1 MIFRMLQIYYGNLI
15 AKIWSRRRKAL
26 PLQPQSAGVTQ
37 TTPFNKTRKMKKN
50 EPVSVTFMLLGVT
63 FCVCLILAN
72 LLATKQIQFGPLNLT
87 TGVLVFPISYIVND
101 CITEVWG
108 YRRAKLII
116 WTGFVMNFAFVL
128 LAWLADL
135 IPGAP
140 YWTNQ
145 EGFHALF
152 GLAPR
157 VALASFAAF
166 IVGSLLNAY
175 VMSRMKI
182 RDKGRRF
189 SLRAIASTVAGEL
202 ADSLIFFPIALGGIV
217 PTRNLLLMIVSQLV
231 VKTLYE
237 VLVLPLTIRVVAWL
251 KHTEGVDVY
260 DEDVSYSVI

>member
-1 MIFRMLQIYYGNLI
+1 MI
-15 AKIWSRRRKAL
+15 
-26 PLQPQSAGVTQ
+26 
-37 TTPFNKTRKMKKN
+37 TPFNKTRTMRKN
-50 EPVSVTFMLLGVT
+50 EQVSVTFMLLAVT

-87 TGVLVFPISYIVND
+87 SGVLVFPISYVVND

-108 YRRAKLII
+108 YRRAKLVI

-128 LAWLADL
+128 IAWLADM

-166 IVGSLLNAY
+166 VVGSLMNAY

-182 RDKGRRF
+182 RDKGQRF
-189 SLRAIASTVAGEL
+189 SFRAIASTVVGEVT
-202 ADSLIFFPIALGGIV
+202 DSLIFFPIALGGIV
-217 PTRNLLLMIVSQLV
+217 PTENLILMMGSQV
-231 VKTLYE
+231 IVKTLVE
-237 VLVLPLTIRVVAWL
+237 VVILPMTIRFVKWL
-251 KHTEGVDVY
+251 KRTEGMDVY
-260 DEDVSYSVI
+260 DNDINYSII

>member
-1 MIFRMLQIYYGNLI
+1 
-15 AKIWSRRRKAL
+15 
-26 PLQPQSAGVTQ
+26 
-37 TTPFNKTRKMKKN
+37 MKQQN
-50 EPVSVTFMLLGVT
+50 ESVSVTFMLLGVT

-72 LLATKQIQFGPLNLT
+72 LLATKQFLLGPMNLT
-87 TGVLVFPISYIVND
+87 AGVLVFPISYVVND

-140 YWTNQ
+140 YWTNN

-166 IVGSLLNAY
+166 LLGSFLNAY
-175 VMSRMKI
+175 VMSKMKI
-182 RDKGRRF
+182 HDKGRRF
-189 SLRAIASTVAGEL
+189 SLRAIVSTIVGEAS
-202 ADSLIFFPIALGGIV
+202 DSLIFFPVALGGVV
-217 PTRNLLLMIVSQLV
+217 PKENLLIMMASQV
-231 VKTLYE
+231 AIKTLYE
-237 VLVLPLTIRVVAWL
+237 ILVLPITIRVVAWL
-251 KHTEGVDVY
+251 KHTEGLDVY
-260 DEDVSYSVI
+260 DEGINYSVI

>member
-1 MIFRMLQIYYGNLI
+1 MI
-15 AKIWSRRRKAL
+15 
-26 PLQPQSAGVTQ
+26 
-37 TTPFNKTRKMKKN
+37 TPFNKTRTKRKN
-50 EPVSVTFMLLGVT
+50 EQVSVTFMLLAVT

-87 TGVLVFPISYIVND
+87 SGVLVFPISYVVND

-108 YRRAKLII
+108 YRRAKLVI

-128 LAWLADL
+128 IAWLADM

-166 IVGSLLNAY
+166 VVGSLMNAY

-182 RDKGRRF
+182 RDKGQRF
-189 SLRAIASTVAGEL
+189 SFRAIASTVVGEVT
-202 ADSLIFFPIALGGIV
+202 DSLIFFPIALGGIV
-217 PTRNLLLMIVSQLV
+217 HTENLILMMGSQVV
-231 VKTLYE
+231 VKTLVE
-237 VLVLPLTIRVVAWL
+237 VVILPMTIRFVKWL
-251 KHTEGVDVY
+251 KRTEGMDVY
-260 DEDVSYSVI
+260 DNDINYSII

>member
-1 MIFRMLQIYYGNLI
+1 MN
-15 AKIWSRRRKAL
+15 RK
-26 PLQPQSAGVTQ
+26 
-37 TTPFNKTRKMKKN
+37 

-72 LLATKQIQFGPLNLT
+72 LLATKQVQFGPLNLT
-87 TGVLVFPISYIVND
+87 AGVLVFPISYVVND

-108 YRRAKLII
+108 FRRAKLII

-140 YWTNQ
+140 YWTNE

-166 IVGSLLNAY
+166 VVGSLLNAY

-182 RDKGRRF
+182 HDKGRRF
-189 SLRAIASTVAGEL
+189 SLRAILSTVAGEA

-217 PTRNLLLMIVSQLV
+217 PKENLLLMMASQLII
-231 VKTLYE
+231 KTLYE
-237 VLVLPLTIRVVAWL
+237 IIILPFTIRVVKWL
-251 KHTEGVDVY
+251 KRTENLDVY
-260 DEDVSYSVI
+260 DEGVSYSMI

>member
-1 MIFRMLQIYYGNLI
+1 
-15 AKIWSRRRKAL
+15 
-26 PLQPQSAGVTQ
+26 
-37 TTPFNKTRKMKKN
+37 MKKQ

-72 LLATKQIQFGPLNLT
+72 LLATKQVQFGPLNLT
-87 TGVLVFPISYIVND
+87 AGVLVFPISYVVND

-128 LAWLADL
+128 LAWLADM

-166 IVGSLLNAY
+166 LVGSFLNAY

-182 RDKGRRF
+182 HAKGRRF
-189 SLRAIASTVAGEL
+189 SLRAIASTVAGEVS
-202 ADSLIFFPIALGGIV
+202 DSLIFFPIALGGIV
-217 PTRNLLLMIVSQLV
+217 PKENLLLMMISQVV
-231 VKTLYE
+231 VKTMYE
-237 VLVLPLTIRVVAWL
+237 VVVLPVTIRVVAWL
-251 KHTEGVDVY
+251 KRTEGIDTF
-260 DEDVSYSVI
+260 DDHVSYNVL

>member
-1 MIFRMLQIYYGNLI
+1 
-15 AKIWSRRRKAL
+15 
-26 PLQPQSAGVTQ
+26 
-37 TTPFNKTRKMKKN
+37 
-50 EPVSVTFMLLGVT
+50 MLLGVT

-72 LLATKQIQFGPLNLT
+72 LLATKQLQFGPVNLT
-87 TGVLVFPISYIVND
+87 AGVLVFPISYVVND

-108 YRRAKLII
+108 YQRAKLII

-166 IVGSLLNAY
+166 LVGSLLNAY

-182 RDKGRRF
+182 HDKGRRF
-189 SLRAIASTVAGEL
+189 SLRAIVSTVAGEL
-202 ADSLIFFPIALGGIV
+202 SDSVVFFPIALGGIV
-217 PTRNLLLMIVSQLV
+217 PKENLALMIASQV
-231 VKTLYE
+231 VFKTLYE
-237 VLVLPLTIRVVAWL
+237 VIMLPVTIKVVDWL
-251 KHTEGVDVY
+251 KKTEGADVY
-260 DEDVSYSVI
+260 DDGLKYTII

>member
-1 MIFRMLQIYYGNLI
+1 
-15 AKIWSRRRKAL
+15 
-26 PLQPQSAGVTQ
+26 
-37 TTPFNKTRKMKKN
+37 MKRN
-50 EPVSVTFMLLGVT
+50 ETVSVTFMLMGVT

-72 LLATKQIQFGPLNLT
+72 LLATKQIQWGSINLT
-87 TGVLVFPISYIVND
+87 AGVLVFPISYVVND

-140 YWTNQ
+140 YWANQ

-157 VALASFAAF
+157 VALGSFAAF

-182 RDKGRRF
+182 RDKGRKF
-189 SLRAIASTVAGEL
+189 SLRAIASTIAGEL
-202 ADSLIFFPIALGGIV
+202 SDSLVFFPIALGGIV
-217 PTRNLLLMIVSQLV
+217 PKENLLLMIVSQV
-231 VKTLYE
+231 VFKTLYE
-237 VLVLPLTIRVVAWL
+237 VIMLPITIRVVDWL
-251 KHTEGVDVY
+251 KKTEGSDVY
-260 DEDVSYSVI
+260 DEGIKYTII

>member
-1 MIFRMLQIYYGNLI
+1 
-15 AKIWSRRRKAL
+15 
-26 PLQPQSAGVTQ
+26 
-37 TTPFNKTRKMKKN
+37 
-50 EPVSVTFMLLGVT
+50 
-63 FCVCLILAN
+63 
-72 LLATKQIQFGPLNLT
+72 
-87 TGVLVFPISYIVND
+87 VLVFPISYVVND

-166 IVGSLLNAY
+166 LAGSFLNAY

-182 RDKGRRF
+182 HDKGKRF
-189 SLRAIASTVAGEL
+189 SLRAIISTIVGEL
-202 ADSLIFFPIALGGIV
+202 AESLVFFPIALGGIV
-217 PTRNLLLMIVSQLV
+217 PKENLALMMVSQIV
-231 VKTLYE
+231 IKTLYE
-237 VLVLPLTIRVVAWL
+237 IVILPITIRIVAWL
-251 KHTEGVDVY
+251 KRTEGMDVY
-260 DEDVSYSVI
+260 DDGVSYSVI

>member
-1 MIFRMLQIYYGNLI
+1 
-15 AKIWSRRRKAL
+15 
-26 PLQPQSAGVTQ
+26 
-37 TTPFNKTRKMKKN
+37 MKRN
-50 EPVSVTFMLLGVT
+50 ETVSVTFMLMGVT

-72 LLATKQIQFGPLNLT
+72 LLATKQIQWGSINLT
-87 TGVLVFPISYIVND
+87 AGVLVFPISYVVND

-157 VALASFAAF
+157 VALGSFAAF

-182 RDKGRRF
+182 RDKGRKF
-189 SLRAIASTVAGEL
+189 SLRAIASTIVGEL
-202 ADSLIFFPIALGGIV
+202 SDSLVFFPIALGGIV
-217 PTRNLLLMIVSQLV
+217 PKENLLLMIVSQV
-231 VKTLYE
+231 VFKTLYE
-237 VLVLPLTIRVVAWL
+237 VIMLPITIRVVDWL
-251 KHTEGVDVY
+251 KKTEGSDVY
-260 DEDVSYSVI
+260 DEGIKYTII

>member
-1 MIFRMLQIYYGNLI
+1 
-15 AKIWSRRRKAL
+15 
-26 PLQPQSAGVTQ
+26 
-37 TTPFNKTRKMKKN
+37 MKKR

-87 TGVLVFPISYIVND
+87 TGVLVFPISYVVND

-116 WTGFVMNFAFVL
+116 WTGFLMNFIFVL
-128 LAWLADL
+128 LAWIADL

-175 VMSRMKI
+175 VMSRMKVH
-182 RDKGRRF
+182 DKGKRF
-189 SLRAIASTVAGEL
+189 SLRAIASTVVGEVS
-202 ADSLIFFPIALGGIV
+202 DSIIFFPIALGGIV
-217 PTRNLLLMIVSQLV
+217 PKENLLLMMVSQV
-231 VKTLYE
+231 VIKTLYE
-237 VLVLPLTIRVVAWL
+237 VFMLPITIRFVTWL
-251 KHTEGVDVY
+251 KRSEGIDVY
-260 DEDVSYSVI
+260 DDEMTYSVI

>member
-1 MIFRMLQIYYGNLI
+1 
-15 AKIWSRRRKAL
+15 
-26 PLQPQSAGVTQ
+26 
-37 TTPFNKTRKMKKN
+37 MKRQ
-50 EPVSVTFMLLGVT
+50 ETVSVTFMLLGVT

-72 LLATKQIQFGPLNLT
+72 LLATKQVQFGPLNLT
-87 TGVLVFPISYIVND
+87 AGVLVFPISYVVND

-108 YRRAKLII
+108 YQRAKLII

-166 IVGSLLNAY
+166 LVGSFLNAY

-182 RDKGRRF
+182 HDKGRRF
-189 SLRAIASTVAGEL
+189 SLRAIASTLAGEVS
-202 ADSLIFFPIALGGIV
+202 DSLIFFPIALGGIV
-217 PTRNLLLMIVSQLV
+217 PKENLLLMMISQVV
-231 VKTLYE
+231 VKTMYE
-237 VLVLPLTIRVVAWL
+237 VIVLPFTIRVVAWL
-251 KHTEGVDVY
+251 KRTEGIDTF
-260 DEDVSYSVI
+260 DDNVSYSVL

>member
-1 MIFRMLQIYYGNLI
+1 MN
-15 AKIWSRRRKAL
+15 RK
-26 PLQPQSAGVTQ
+26 
-37 TTPFNKTRKMKKN
+37 

-72 LLATKQIQFGPLNLT
+72 LLATKQVQFGPLNLT
-87 TGVLVFPISYIVND
+87 AGVLVFPISYVVND

-108 YRRAKLII
+108 FRRAKLII

-140 YWTNQ
+140 YWTNE

-166 IVGSLLNAY
+166 VVGSLLNAY

-182 RDKGRRF
+182 HDKGRRF
-189 SLRAIASTVAGEL
+189 SLRAILSTVAGEA

-217 PTRNLLLMIVSQLV
+217 PEENLLLMMSSQLII
-231 VKTLYE
+231 KTLYE
-237 VLVLPLTIRVVAWL
+237 IIILPFTIRVVKWL
-251 KHTEGVDVY
+251 KRTENLDVY
-260 DEDVSYSVI
+260 DDGISYSMI

>member
-1 MIFRMLQIYYGNLI
+1 
-15 AKIWSRRRKAL
+15 
-26 PLQPQSAGVTQ
+26 
-37 TTPFNKTRKMKKN
+37 
-50 EPVSVTFMLLGVT
+50 MLLGVT

-72 LLATKQIQFGPLNLT
+72 LLATKQVQFGPLNLT
-87 TGVLVFPISYIVND
+87 AGVLVFPISYVVND
-101 CITEVWG
+101 CITEVYG

-166 IVGSLLNAY
+166 LLGSFLNAY
-175 VMSRMKI
+175 VMSKMKI

-189 SLRAIASTVAGEL
+189 SLRAIASTVVGEVS
-202 ADSLIFFPIALGGIV
+202 DSIVFFPIALGGIV
-217 PTRNLLLMIVSQLV
+217 PEKNLVLMMISQVV

-237 VLVLPLTIRVVAWL
+237 VVVLPLTIRVVAWL
-251 KHTEGVDVY
+251 KRTEGVDVY
-260 DEDVSYSVI
+260 DEGINYSVI

>member
-1 MIFRMLQIYYGNLI
+1 MI
-15 AKIWSRRRKAL
+15 
-26 PLQPQSAGVTQ
+26 
-37 TTPFNKTRKMKKN
+37 KK
-50 EPVSVTFMLLGVT
+50 EPVSVTFMLLAVT

-72 LLATKQIQFGPLNLT
+72 LLATKQVQFGPLNLT
-87 TGVLVFPISYIVND
+87 AGVLVFPISYVVND

-108 YRRAKLII
+108 YRNAKLVI

-166 IVGSLLNAY
+166 LVGSLLNAY
-175 VMSRMKI
+175 VMSTMKI
-182 RDKGRRF
+182 RDKGSRF
-189 SLRAIASTVAGEL
+189 SRRAIFSTIAGEVS
-202 ADSLIFFPIALGGIV
+202 DSLIFFPIALGGIV
-217 PTRNLLLMIVSQLV
+217 PKENLALMMVSQVV

-237 VLVLPLTIRVVAWL
+237 IIILPFTIRVVAWL
-251 KHTEGVDVY
+251 KRTEGMDVY
-260 DEDVSYSVI
+260 DEGVRYSVI

>member
-1 MIFRMLQIYYGNLI
+1 
-15 AKIWSRRRKAL
+15 
-26 PLQPQSAGVTQ
+26 
-37 TTPFNKTRKMKKN
+37 
-50 EPVSVTFMLLGVT
+50 MLLGVT

-72 LLATKQIQFGPLNLT
+72 LLATKQVQFGPLNLT
-87 TGVLVFPISYIVND
+87 AGALVFPISYVVND
-101 CITEVWG
+101 CITEEWG

-116 WTGFVMNFAFVL
+116 WTGFVMNFAFVF

-166 IVGSLLNAY
+166 LIGSFLNAY

-182 RDKGRRF
+182 HDKGHRF
-189 SLRAIASTVAGEL
+189 SLRAIASTIVGEL
-202 ADSLIFFPIALGGIV
+202 SDSLIFFPIALGGIV
-217 PTRNLLLMIVSQLV
+217 PEENLALMMVSQVV
-231 VKTLYE
+231 VKTLCE
-237 VLVLPLTIRVVAWL
+237 VVILPLTVRIVAWL
-251 KHTEGVDVY
+251 KRTEGIDVY
-260 DEDVSYSVI
+260 DNDVNYSVI

>member
-1 MIFRMLQIYYGNLI
+1 
-15 AKIWSRRRKAL
+15 
-26 PLQPQSAGVTQ
+26 
-37 TTPFNKTRKMKKN
+37 
-50 EPVSVTFMLLGVT
+50 MLLGVT

-72 LLATKQIQFGPLNLT
+72 LLATKQVQFGPLNLT
-87 TGVLVFPISYIVND
+87 AGVLVFPISYVVND

-166 IVGSLLNAY
+166 LVGSFLNAY

-182 RDKGRRF
+182 HDKGRRF
-189 SLRAIASTVAGEL
+189 SLRAIASTVAGEVS
-202 ADSLIFFPIALGGIV
+202 DSLIFFPIALGGIV
-217 PTRNLLLMIVSQLV
+217 PKENLLLMMISQVV
-231 VKTLYE
+231 VKTMYE
-237 VLVLPLTIRVVAWL
+237 VVVLPVTIRVVAWL
-251 KHTEGVDVY
+251 KRTEGIDTF
-260 DEDVSYSVI
+260 DDHVSYNVL

>member
-1 MIFRMLQIYYGNLI
+1 ML
-15 AKIWSRRRKAL
+15 
-26 PLQPQSAGVTQ
+26 
-37 TTPFNKTRKMKKN
+37 M
-50 EPVSVTFMLLGVT
+50 GVT

-72 LLATKQIQFGPLNLT
+72 LLATKQIQWGSINLT
-87 TGVLVFPISYIVND
+87 TGVLVFPISYVVND

-157 VALASFAAF
+157 VALGSFAAF

-182 RDKGRRF
+182 RDKGRKF
-189 SLRAIASTVAGEL
+189 SLRAIASTIAGEL
-202 ADSLIFFPIALGGIV
+202 SDSLVFFPIALGGIV
-217 PTRNLLLMIVSQLV
+217 PKENLLLMIVSQLV
-231 VKTLYE
+231 FKTLYE
-237 VLVLPLTIRVVAWL
+237 VIMLPITIRVVDWL
-251 KHTEGVDVY
+251 KKTEGSDVY
-260 DEDVSYSVI
+260 DEGIKYTII

>member
-1 MIFRMLQIYYGNLI
+1 MI
-15 AKIWSRRRKAL
+15 
-26 PLQPQSAGVTQ
+26 
-37 TTPFNKTRKMKKN
+37 KKN
-50 EPVSVTFMLLGVT
+50 ESVSVTFMLLGVT

-87 TGVLVFPISYIVND
+87 TGVLVFPISYVVND

-116 WTGFVMNFAFVL
+116 WTGFLMNFIFVL
-128 LAWLADL
+128 MAWIADL

-175 VMSRMKI
+175 VMSRMKVH
-182 RDKGRRF
+182 DKGKRF
-189 SLRAIASTVAGEL
+189 SLRAIVSTVAGEVS
-202 ADSLIFFPIALGGIV
+202 DSIIFFPIALGGIV
-217 PTRNLLLMIVSQLV
+217 PKENLLLMMVSQV
-231 VKTLYE
+231 AIKTLYE
-237 VLVLPLTIRVVAWL
+237 VFMLPFTIRFVTWL
-251 KHTEGVDVY
+251 KRSEGIDVY
-260 DEDVSYSVI
+260 DDGMTYSVI

>member
-1 MIFRMLQIYYGNLI
+1 
-15 AKIWSRRRKAL
+15 
-26 PLQPQSAGVTQ
+26 
-37 TTPFNKTRKMKKN
+37 
-50 EPVSVTFMLLGVT
+50 MLLGVT

-72 LLATKQIQFGPLNLT
+72 LLATKQVQFGPLNLT
-87 TGVLVFPISYIVND
+87 AGALVFPISYVVND

-116 WTGFVMNFAFVL
+116 WTGFVMNFAFVF

-135 IPGAP
+135 IPDAP

-166 IVGSLLNAY
+166 LIGSFLNAY

-182 RDKGRRF
+182 HDKGHRF
-189 SLRAIASTVAGEL
+189 SLRAIASTIVGEL
-202 ADSLIFFPIALGGIV
+202 SDSLIFFPIALGGIV
-217 PTRNLLLMIVSQLV
+217 PEENLALMMVSQVV
-231 VKTLYE
+231 VKTLCE
-237 VLVLPLTIRVVAWL
+237 VVILPLTVRIVAWL
-251 KHTEGVDVY
+251 KRTEGIDVY
-260 DEDVSYSVI
+260 DNDVNYSVI

>member
-1 MIFRMLQIYYGNLI
+1 
-15 AKIWSRRRKAL
+15 
-26 PLQPQSAGVTQ
+26 
-37 TTPFNKTRKMKKN
+37 MKRN
-50 EPVSVTFMLLGVT
+50 ETVSVTFMLMGVT

-72 LLATKQIQFGPLNLT
+72 LLATKQIQWGSINLT
-87 TGVLVFPISYIVND
+87 AGVLVFPISYVVND

-157 VALASFAAF
+157 VALGSFAAF

-182 RDKGRRF
+182 RDKGRKF
-189 SLRAIASTVAGEL
+189 SLRAIASTIAGEL
-202 ADSLIFFPIALGGIV
+202 SDSLVFFPIALGGIV
-217 PTRNLLLMIVSQLV
+217 PKENLLLMIVSQV
-231 VKTLYE
+231 VFKTLYE
-237 VLVLPLTIRVVAWL
+237 VIMLPITIRVVDWL
-251 KHTEGVDVY
+251 KKTEGSDVY
-260 DEDVSYSVI
+260 DEGIKYTII

>member
-1 MIFRMLQIYYGNLI
+1 
-15 AKIWSRRRKAL
+15 
-26 PLQPQSAGVTQ
+26 
-37 TTPFNKTRKMKKN
+37 
-50 EPVSVTFMLLGVT
+50 MLLGVT

-72 LLATKQIQFGPLNLT
+72 LLATKQVQFGPLNLT
-87 TGVLVFPISYIVND
+87 AGVLVFPISYVVND
-101 CITEVWG
+101 CITEVYG

-166 IVGSLLNAY
+166 LVGSFLNAY

-182 RDKGRRF
+182 HDKGRRF
-189 SLRAIASTVAGEL
+189 SLRAIASTLAGEVS
-202 ADSLIFFPIALGGIV
+202 DSLIFFPIALGGIV
-217 PTRNLLLMIVSQLV
+217 PEKNLLLMMLSQVV
-231 VKTLYE
+231 VKTMYE
-237 VLVLPLTIRVVAWL
+237 IVVLPLTIRVVAWL
-251 KHTEGVDVY
+251 KRTEGMDVY
-260 DEDVSYSVI
+260 DENESYSVI

>member
-1 MIFRMLQIYYGNLI
+1 
-15 AKIWSRRRKAL
+15 
-26 PLQPQSAGVTQ
+26 
-37 TTPFNKTRKMKKN
+37 MKKN

-87 TGVLVFPISYIVND
+87 AGVLVFPISYVVND
-101 CITEVWG
+101 GITEVWG
-108 YRRAKLII
+108 YSRAKLII
-116 WTGFVMNFAFVL
+116 WTGFVMNFSFVL
-128 LAWLADL
+128 LAWLADM

-166 IVGSLLNAY
+166 IAGSLLNAY

-189 SLRAIASTVAGEL
+189 SLRAIASTIVGEL
-202 ADSLIFFPIALGGIV
+202 ADSIIFFPVALGGIV
-217 PTRNLLLMIVSQLV
+217 PKDNLLLMMVSQVV

-237 VLVLPLTIRVVAWL
+237 VIILPVTIRIVGWL
-251 KHTEGVDVY
+251 KQTEGMDVY
-260 DEDVSYSVI
+260 DENVKYSVI

>member
-1 MIFRMLQIYYGNLI
+1 
-15 AKIWSRRRKAL
+15 
-26 PLQPQSAGVTQ
+26 
-37 TTPFNKTRKMKKN
+37 
-50 EPVSVTFMLLGVT
+50 MLLGVT

-72 LLATKQIQFGPLNLT
+72 LLATKQVQFGPLNLT
-87 TGVLVFPISYIVND
+87 AGVLVFPISYVVND
-101 CITEVWG
+101 CITEVYG

-166 IVGSLLNAY
+166 LVGSFLNAY

-182 RDKGRRF
+182 HDKGRRF
-189 SLRAIASTVAGEL
+189 SLRAIASTLAGEVS
-202 ADSLIFFPIALGGIV
+202 DSLIFFPIALGGIV
-217 PTRNLLLMIVSQLV
+217 PEKNLLLMMLSQVV
-231 VKTLYE
+231 VKTMYE
-237 VLVLPLTIRVVAWL
+237 VVVLPLTIRVVAWL
-251 KHTEGVDVY
+251 KNTEGIDVY
-260 DEDVSYSVI
+260 DENESYSVI

>member
-1 MIFRMLQIYYGNLI
+1 
-15 AKIWSRRRKAL
+15 
-26 PLQPQSAGVTQ
+26 
-37 TTPFNKTRKMKKN
+37 MKKT

-72 LLATKQIQFGPLNLT
+72 LLATKQFLLGPLNLT
-87 TGVLVFPISYIVND
+87 AGVLVFPISYVVND
-101 CITEVWG
+101 CITEVYG
-108 YRRAKLII
+108 YQRAKLII

-182 RDKGRRF
+182 HDKGQRF
-189 SLRAIASTVAGEL
+189 SLRAIASTIVGEVS
-202 ADSLIFFPIALGGIV
+202 DSIIFFPVALGGIV
-217 PTRNLLLMIVSQLV
+217 PKENLLIMMLSQV
-231 VKTLYE
+231 AMKTLYE
-237 VLVLPLTIRVVAWL
+237 IVLLPITFRVVTWL
-251 KHTEGVDVY
+251 KRTEGLDVY
-260 DEDVSYSVI
+260 DHDLQYKVF

>member
-1 MIFRMLQIYYGNLI
+1 MN
-15 AKIWSRRRKAL
+15 RK
-26 PLQPQSAGVTQ
+26 
-37 TTPFNKTRKMKKN
+37 

-72 LLATKQIQFGPLNLT
+72 LLATKQVQFGPLNLT
-87 TGVLVFPISYIVND
+87 AGVLVFPISYVVND

-108 YRRAKLII
+108 FRRAKLII

-140 YWTNQ
+140 YWTNE

-166 IVGSLLNAY
+166 VVGSLLNAS

-182 RDKGRRF
+182 HDKGRRF
-189 SLRAIASTVAGEL
+189 SLRAILSTVAGEA

-217 PTRNLLLMIVSQLV
+217 PEENLLLMMASQLII
-231 VKTLYE
+231 KTLYE
-237 VLVLPLTIRVVAWL
+237 IIILPFTIRVVKWL
-251 KHTEGVDVY
+251 KRTEQLDVY
-260 DEDVSYSVI
+260 DDGVSYSMI

>member
-1 MIFRMLQIYYGNLI
+1 MN
-15 AKIWSRRRKAL
+15 RK
-26 PLQPQSAGVTQ
+26 
-37 TTPFNKTRKMKKN
+37 

-72 LLATKQIQFGPLNLT
+72 LLATKQVQFGPLNLT
-87 TGVLVFPISYIVND
+87 AGVLVFPISYVVND

-108 YRRAKLII
+108 FRRAKLII

-140 YWTNQ
+140 YWTNE

-166 IVGSLLNAY
+166 VVGSLLNAY

-182 RDKGRRF
+182 HDKGRRF
-189 SLRAIASTVAGEL
+189 SLRAILSTVAGEA

-217 PTRNLLLMIVSQLV
+217 PEENLLLMMSSQLII
-231 VKTLYE
+231 KTLYE
-237 VLVLPLTIRVVAWL
+237 IIILPFTIRVVKWL
-251 KHTEGVDVY
+251 KRTENLDVY
-260 DEDVSYSVI
+260 DEGVSYSMI

>member
-1 MIFRMLQIYYGNLI
+1 
-15 AKIWSRRRKAL
+15 
-26 PLQPQSAGVTQ
+26 
-37 TTPFNKTRKMKKN
+37 
-50 EPVSVTFMLLGVT
+50 MLLGVT

-72 LLATKQIQFGPLNLT
+72 LLATKQIQVGVLNLT
-87 TGVLVFPISYIVND
+87 AGVLVFPISYVVND
-101 CITEVWG
+101 CITEVYG
-108 YRRAKLII
+108 FRRAKLII

-166 IVGSLLNAY
+166 LVGSLLNAY

-189 SLRAIASTVAGEL
+189 SLRAIASTVVGEL
-202 ADSLIFFPIALGGIV
+202 SDSLVFFPIALGGIV
-217 PTRNLLLMIVSQLV
+217 PKENLALMVVSQVV

-237 VLVLPLTIRVVAWL
+237 VVMLPLTIRVVDWL
-251 KHTEGVDVY
+251 KRTEGMDVY
-260 DEDVSYSVI
+260 DEGESYSVI

>member
-1 MIFRMLQIYYGNLI
+1 
-15 AKIWSRRRKAL
+15 
-26 PLQPQSAGVTQ
+26 
-37 TTPFNKTRKMKKN
+37 
-50 EPVSVTFMLLGVT
+50 MLLGVT

-87 TGVLVFPISYIVND
+87 AGVLVFPISYVVND

-116 WTGFVMNFAFVL
+116 WTGFVMNFVFVL

-140 YWTNQ
+140 YWQNA

-157 VALASFAAF
+157 VALASFSAF
-166 IVGSLLNAY
+166 LVGSLLNAR
-175 VMSRMKI
+175 VMSVMKI
-182 RDKGRRF
+182 RHKGHHF
-189 SLRAIASTVAGEL
+189 SLRAIASTVVGEL
-202 ADSLIFFPIALGGIV
+202 ADSLIFFPVALGGIV
-217 PTRNLLLMIVSQLV
+217 PKENLVLMIVSQVL

-237 VLVLPLTIRVVAWL
+237 VIVLPLTMRVVRWL
-251 KHTEGVDVY
+251 KRNEGIDVY
-260 DEDVSYSVI
+260 DEGISYSWV

>member
-1 MIFRMLQIYYGNLI
+1 MN
-15 AKIWSRRRKAL
+15 RKE
-26 PLQPQSAGVTQ
+26 
-37 TTPFNKTRKMKKN
+37 N
-50 EPVSVTFMLLGVT
+50 VSVTFMLLGVT
-63 FCVCLILAN
+63 FCMCLILAN
-72 LLATKQIQFGPLNLT
+72 LLATKQLQFGPINLT
-87 TGVLVFPISYIVND
+87 AGVLVFPISYVVND

-116 WTGFVMNFAFVL
+116 WTGFVMNFAFVM

-166 IVGSLLNAY
+166 LVGSLLNAY

-189 SLRAIASTVAGEL
+189 SLRAIASTVVGEL
-202 ADSLIFFPIALGGIV
+202 SDSLVFFPIALGGIV
-217 PTRNLLLMIVSQLV
+217 PKENLALMIVSQV
-231 VKTLYE
+231 VAKTLYE
-237 VLVLPLTIRVVAWL
+237 VVMLPITIRVVDWL
-251 KHTEGVDVY
+251 KRTEGVDVY
-260 DEDVSYSVI
+260 DEDIHYSII

>member
-1 MIFRMLQIYYGNLI
+1 MR
-15 AKIWSRRRKAL
+15 
-26 PLQPQSAGVTQ
+26 
-37 TTPFNKTRKMKKN
+37 KN
-50 EPVSVTFMLLGVT
+50 EQVSVTFMLLAVT

-87 TGVLVFPISYIVND
+87 SGVLVFPISYVVND

-108 YRRAKLII
+108 YRRAKLVI

-128 LAWLADL
+128 IAWLADM

-166 IVGSLLNAY
+166 VVGSLMNAY

-182 RDKGRRF
+182 RDKGQRF
-189 SLRAIASTVAGEL
+189 SFRAIASTVVGEVT
-202 ADSLIFFPIALGGIV
+202 DSLIFFPIALGGIV
-217 PTRNLLLMIVSQLV
+217 PTENLILMMGSQVIVKALV
-231 VKTLYE
+231 E
-237 VLVLPLTIRVVAWL
+237 VVILPMTIRFVKWL
-251 KHTEGVDVY
+251 KRTEGMDVY
-260 DEDVSYSVI
+260 DNDINYSII

>member
-1 MIFRMLQIYYGNLI
+1 
-15 AKIWSRRRKAL
+15 
-26 PLQPQSAGVTQ
+26 
-37 TTPFNKTRKMKKN
+37 
-50 EPVSVTFMLLGVT
+50 MLLAVT

-87 TGVLVFPISYIVND
+87 SGVLVFPISYVVND

-116 WTGFVMNFAFVL
+116 WTGFVMNFAFVF

-166 IVGSLLNAY
+166 LIGSFLNAY

-182 RDKGRRF
+182 HDKGHRF
-189 SLRAIASTVAGEL
+189 SLRAIASTIVGEL
-202 ADSLIFFPIALGGIV
+202 SDSLIFFPIALGGIV
-217 PTRNLLLMIVSQLV
+217 PEENLALMMVSQVV
-231 VKTLYE
+231 VKTLCE
-237 VLVLPLTIRVVAWL
+237 VVILPLTVRIVAWL
-251 KHTEGVDVY
+251 KRTEGIDVY
-260 DEDVSYSVI
+260 DNDVNYSVI